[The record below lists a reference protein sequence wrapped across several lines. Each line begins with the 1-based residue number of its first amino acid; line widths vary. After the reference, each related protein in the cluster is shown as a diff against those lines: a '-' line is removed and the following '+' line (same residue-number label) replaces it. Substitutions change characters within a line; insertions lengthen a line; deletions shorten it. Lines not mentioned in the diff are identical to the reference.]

1 MVNIYFLKEVLE
13 MAKKTITPEEYKAK
27 LEKKAAKR
35 GKFSDAFLKALA
47 LFLACATVYTTTA
60 MANKKLAAAQGV
72 SSDEESTVDIDAD
85 ADGIDW
91 GDDSTDGSP
100 NVSPDSS
107 ANGEG
112 TSGDNSAND
121 GATSENSLS
130 TKSAQ
135 LSYFMTSFANVKK
148 DAKQVVLEKEK
159 GSNYQGIV
167 DAGGSSII
175 ESAGKSLMNS
185 LLKEEIPEDNTF
197 TGEDIKANFPPSG
210 VTCNLKKDDIKSFD
224 FKEEGDYYVVTV
236 VMLKEVNPKQGYGVG
251 SIASILTKE
260 SIQDPIKD
268 VPIINKLEPECAY
281 ENVSCTAKIEKA
293 TGNMV
298 EYYVDMPLI
307 LSMKSSSTTYRVG
320 LEFEEWWTISY

>member
-1 MVNIYFLKEVLE
+1 

-27 LEKKAAKR
+27 LEKKAVKR

-47 LFLACATVYTTTA
+47 LFLACATVYSTTA

-72 SSDEESTVDIDAD
+72 SKSEDTALDIDAD
-85 ADGIDW
+85 IEDIDW
-91 GDDSTDGSP
+91 GDDSTDGSA
-100 NVSPDSS
+100 SSDSS
-107 ANGEG
+107 
-112 TSGDNSAND
+112 TD
-121 GATSENSLS
+121 GAETGDSSTSEGATNENPLS

-135 LSYFMTSFANVKK
+135 LNYFIASFTGVKK
-148 DAKQVVLEKEK
+148 DATQVVLNKKK

-175 ESAGKSLMNS
+175 ESAGKSLMSS
-185 LLKEEIPEDNTF
+185 LLKEEVPEENTF
-197 TGEDIKANFPPSG
+197 TGDAIMTNFPPAG
-210 VTCNLKKDDIKSFD
+210 VTCNLKKDDVKSFD

-236 VMLKEVNPKQGYGVG
+236 VLLKEVNPKQGYGVG

-281 ENVSCTAKIEKA
+281 ENVSCTAKIEKS
-293 TGNMV
+293 TGKMV